1 MKVKDAMTVY
11 KSMRGN
17 IPYSVLNFQKEF
29 NWSESRVK
37 AICNKLEFWG
47 YIIKVGNCYFKK
59 KVD

>member
-11 KSMRGN
+11 KNMKEG
-17 IPYSVLNFQKEF
+17 ILYSFLDFQKEF

-47 YIIKVGNCYFKK
+47 YITKVNNSYFKK

>member
-1 MKVKDAMTVY
+1 MKVKDAITVY
-11 KSMRGN
+11 RSMREN
-17 IPYSVLNFQKEF
+17 ISYSLLDFQKEF

-47 YIIKVGNCYFKK
+47 YITKVNNFYFKK

>member
-1 MKVKDAMTVY
+1 MKED
-11 KSMRGN
+11 
-17 IPYSVLNFQKEF
+17 ILYSLLDFQKEF

-47 YIIKVGNCYFKK
+47 YITKVNNFYFKK